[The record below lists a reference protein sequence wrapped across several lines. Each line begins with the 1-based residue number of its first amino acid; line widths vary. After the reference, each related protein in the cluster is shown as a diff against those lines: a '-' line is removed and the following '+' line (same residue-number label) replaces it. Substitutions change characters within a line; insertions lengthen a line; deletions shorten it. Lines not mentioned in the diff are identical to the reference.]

1 MTVLFVLPKEIGG
14 YYADEF
20 RRQAPERKLAL
31 WPDLE
36 NGEEVEHAFVLFPE
50 PGLLARFPKLRSISA
65 IGAGVDH
72 ILRDAD
78 LPATCPIAR
87 LVQPDLRQRMTEYVV
102 LHVLRHHR
110 QMRVYEEQQRMK
122 EWRMLLP
129 QPSATER
136 HIGILGLGV
145 LGRDAA
151 EKLNLL
157 GFKTAGWSRTQKSV
171 EGMVCLHGPE
181 GLDSLLKTTEI
192 LVCLLPLTPE
202 TNRII
207 DEGLLR
213 KLPRGASVI
222 NASRGAVLHEAA
234 LLKLLDEAHIS
245 EATLDVF
252 ETEPLPDRSP
262 LWSHPRVTVTPH
274 AASAALPEPVIAMLL
289 DTIARVESGMPPE
302 FAVDRALG
310 Y

>member
-1 MTVLFVLPKEIGG
+1 MTVLFVLPPEIAGF
-14 YYADEF
+14 YIDEF
-20 RRQAPERKLAL
+20 RRQAPHRRSAL
-31 WPDLE
+31 WPDVE
-36 NGEEVEHAFVLFPE
+36 SVGEVEHAFVLFPE
-50 PGLLARFPKLRSISA
+50 SGLLARFPNLRSISA

-72 ILRDAD
+72 ILRDGD
-78 LPATCPIAR
+78 LPSGCPIAR

-102 LHVLRHHR
+102 MHVLTHHR
-110 QMRVYEEQQRMK
+110 QARIYREQQRRK

-129 QPSATER
+129 QPSAAER
-136 HIGILGLGV
+136 HVGILGLGV

-157 GFKTAGWSRTQKSV
+157 GFRTAGWARSPKSV
-171 EGMVCLHGPE
+171 EGVVCHHGPK
-181 GLDSLLKTTEI
+181 GLDSLLTTTEI

-202 TNRII
+202 TNRIV

-213 KLPRGASVI
+213 RLPRGASII
-222 NASRGAVLHEAA
+222 NASRGAILHEAA
-234 LLKLLDEAHIS
+234 LLKLLDEDHIS

-289 DTIARVESGMPPE
+289 ETIARVESGMLPE
-302 FAVDRALG
+302 FTVDRARG